1 VTTTYI
7 VTLEGVLPMIGK
19 IQIEADNEWEAGIL
33 AERIAE
39 SQRSGVKASAI
50 ELEAYSA
57 DWLVV
62 EGINEI
68 TVVGPDDASGKIW
81 KRDEIETLLDPSNG
95 SSLLKN

>member
-1 VTTTYI
+1 VGGNPVKTTYL
-7 VTLEGVLPMIGK
+7 VTFEGVLPVIGK

-50 ELEAYSA
+50 DLDAYSA

-62 EGINEI
+62 EGVSEI
-68 TVVGPDDASGKIW
+68 TVVGPDDASGKVW
-81 KRDEIETLLDPSNG
+81 KRDEIETLLNQRHI
-95 SSLLKN
+95 